1 MPRDVFFDAT
11 LPLGFDYS
19 VSGFVYINQN
29 AAGSRFFWHFVART
43 LKYGIPKTITDIS
56 NFKAMR
62 NFIEDYLVNPSLA
75 IEAAQKAPMS
85 WAENLDEEM
94 IFRQLASP
102 EFSLY
107 EEIVMT
113 PSSEDLTFASKNIYL

>member
-1 MPRDVFFDAT
+1 
-11 LPLGFDYS
+11 
-19 VSGFVYINQN
+19 
-29 AAGSRFFWHFVART
+29 
-43 LKYGIPKTITDIS
+43 
-56 NFKAMR
+56 MR

-75 IEAAQKAPMS
+75 IETAQKAPMS

-107 EEIVMT
+107 EEIIFG
-113 PSSEDLTFASKNIYL
+113 SSEKISYRESARA

>member
-1 MPRDVFFDAT
+1 
-11 LPLGFDYS
+11 
-19 VSGFVYINQN
+19 
-29 AAGSRFFWHFVART
+29 
-43 LKYGIPKTITDIS
+43 
-56 NFKAMR
+56 MR

-107 EEIVMT
+107 EEIVMA